1 MEALS
6 SPWVLSLGSGAGGGG
21 TQEASELLET
31 DFVHLIL
38 CVSAFLGS
46 GPPVFPGFVK
56 ESDCGKVETSEV
68 WVAPGLAQCPVAGQ
82 GQHGPAS
89 WPSLLTG
96 SWGGS

>member
-68 WVAPGLAQCPVAGQ
+68 WVAPGPS
-82 GQHGPAS
+82 PAEPGHHP
-89 WPSLLTG
+89 PS
-96 SWGGS
+96 